1 MVNKK
6 DMQNVWR
13 GRFGLP
19 PVVFNLLII
28 NVAAWLVVQLAILT
42 KNPPLNAV
50 LDSLMLFP
58 AGSGLLR
65 PWQLVTYMFMHGGF
79 WHLLLNM
86 WPLWMFGRVLEYE
99 LGSKR
104 FLLYYMVCGIGAGLV
119 QLLVNYLLPPGA
131 PTLGASGAVF
141 GILLAFGMLHPNDRI
156 GLIFPP
162 VMLKAKWFV
171 MIYGA
176 IELFAGIG
184 NSFNRFDNVAHFAHL
199 GGMLFGFMLLW
210 YWKKRNKIYRYY

>member
-1 MVNKK
+1 M
-6 DMQNVWR
+6 
-13 GRFGLP
+13 P
-19 PVVFNLLII
+19 PVVFNLLVI
-28 NVAAWLVVQLAILT
+28 NVVMWLVVQLAILT
-42 KNPPLNAV
+42 KNPLMNSV

-58 AGSGLLR
+58 VGSGLLR
-65 PWQLVTYMFMHGGF
+65 PWQFVTYMFLHGGF

-86 WPLWMFGRVLEYE
+86 WPLWMFGRTLEYE
-99 LGSKR
+99 LGSRR
-104 FLLYYMVCGIGAGLV
+104 FLLYYMVCGIGAGLI
-119 QLLVNYLLPPGA
+119 QLLVCYMFPPGA
-131 PTLGASGAVF
+131 ATLGASGAVF
-141 GILLAFGMLHPNDRI
+141 GLLLAFGMLHPNDRI

-184 NSFNRFDNVAHFAHL
+184 NSINRFDNVAHFAHL
-199 GGMLFGFMLLW
+199 GGMLFGFLLLW